1 MFIATV
7 KNRKSP
13 PAILLRESYREGGK
27 VRSRTLAN
35 LTALPAHALEALR
48 RALKGEALV
57 SAEDK
62 SISISRSVQHG
73 QAQAVLDVMRQL
85 GIAEL
90 LHSRSCPERDAVM
103 AMIAARVIEPHTKL
117 ATTRWWHNTTLP
129 SLLGVTDVDEDDLY
143 KAMDWLLKGQK
154 RIEKKLAARH
164 LKNDALA
171 LYDLTSSYVEGTHC
185 PLAAFGYNRDG
196 KRGKQQ
202 INYGL
207 LTNGAGVP
215 VSVSVVAGNVSDSK
229 TVMMQAEK
237 LLEHFALDRVVLVG
251 DRGMITQAQ
260 IDKLQMLDGMD
271 WISALRPEPIRKL
284 LENKAIQMSLFDQH
298 NLFSF
303 THEDFPGERLIAC
316 RNPALAELRC
326 HKRQSLLKA
335 TVKELT
341 RIKGMVERARL
352 HGQDKIGVRVGKVV
366 NKYKVAKHFILD
378 IEQDCFCFEIDQESV
393 VAEAALDGLYI
404 IRTSV
409 EKEKLDDEEAVR
421 NYKSLSQVERAF
433 RTFKSLDLQVRP
445 IHHRLEGRVKSHIFL
460 CMLAYYV
467 QWHMREAWRPLLFS
481 DEDQQAKT
489 SRNPVAPAQRS
500 AQAQQKVHS
509 HTLEDGT
516 PAHSFRTLLR
526 ELGGIVRNTCH
537 IGDIETTPGFDVT
550 TTPNALQQR
559 ALDLLKEIK
568 M

>member
-409 EKEKLDDEEAVR
+409 EKEKLDDDEAVR

-489 SRNPVAPAQRS
+489 SRDPVAPAQRS